1 MIKAPAEIKAFAF
14 GMFGVSAALF
24 GILGLSYGAST
35 PEALGELAARSSMLL
50 TGSQNYQTFDG
61 GFFANINISLWAML
75 ISIGGGAMLGT
86 GLVSN
91 VKFVQLISRFVMNF
105 LRNSPWLVIL
115 YAMLYLIPFEIN
127 LFGRDMVLSP
137 ALKAIIGLSLPI
149 SANVAAVFLGGV
161 QSIPKGQWEAAEA
174 LGYGR
179 SRILYEI
186 VLPQAFPLM
195 IPSMMT
201 VYASL
206 FIGTS
211 LVVVT
216 GTNDVLSM
224 AKVLIASGAEAYST
238 AIYIFILFLFFA
250 YAFPIAMATRWL
262 ERRVRIGYER

>member
-1 MIKAPAEIKAFAF
+1 MNRSSSELKAFVV
-14 GMFGVSAALF
+14 GLFGVALALF
-24 GILGLSYGAST
+24 IVLFLAYGAAT
-35 PEALGELAARSSMLL
+35 PQALGELTARASVLL
-50 TGSQNYQTFDG
+50 TGSQHYESFDG
-61 GFFANINISLWAML
+61 GFIVNVVISFWAML
-75 ISIGGGAMLGT
+75 ISIACGAVLGS
-86 GLVSN
+86 GLVSE
-91 VKFVQLISRFVMNF
+91 KWLIKAFSSLVMNF

-115 YAMLYLIPFEIN
+115 YAMLYLIPFEITI
-127 LFGRDMVLSP
+127 FGNEMVLSP

-149 SANVAAVFLGGV
+149 SANIAAVFLGGV
-161 QSIPKGQWEAAEA
+161 QSIPKGQWEAAQA

-179 SRILYEI
+179 SRILYQI

-211 LVVVT
+211 LVVIT
-216 GTNDVLSM
+216 GANDVLST
-224 AKVLIASGAEAYST
+224 AKVMIASGAEAYST

-262 ERRVRIGYER
+262 ERRVRIGYGR